1 MARKAAKPTPEPAK
15 RPKLEDLPPWL
26 SLPMVAA
33 FFGHHRTWAHKQLD
47 RERGVLRVGDRVLR
61 LHRHGREWRAWRA
74 DLAELAEEKV
84 A

>member
-1 MARKAAKPTPEPAK
+1 MARKPAVKAPPSKP

-33 FFGHHRTWAHKQLD
+33 FFGHHPSWAHKMLD
-47 RERGVLRVGDRVLR
+47 REAGVLRVGDQVLR

-74 DLAELAEEKV
+74 DLADLDREKV